1 MLKKY
6 KTIKKIK
13 NNEINEKC
21 YSIFTILYKKNNTF
35 VSYFNPKQKI
45 LKSLSTGQLKD
56 YKGFERKTAIASE
69 TIINNLLNF
78 LTNNNKKKIENK
90 IILNIKGLEKFKPE
104 VVQLFSQKQ
113 INIIKIK
120 NAFGIPH
127 GGCRSKKKRRK

>member
-13 NNEINEKC
+13 NNEINEKY

-35 VSYFNPKQKI
+35 VSYCNLKQKI
-45 LKSLSTGQLKD
+45 LKSLSTGQLKE

-69 TIINNLLNF
+69 TIITKLLNF
-78 LTNNNKKKIENK
+78 ITNNNKIENK
-90 IILNIKGLEKFKPE
+90 IILNIKGLDKFKPE

-113 INIIKIK
+113 INIVKIK